1 MIDPV
6 LGECKFGKKIK
17 GDMAPF
23 LKAVVPHVTFENIP
37 APEVK
42 KPKEP
47 KPASAETPETETNKE
62 EA

>member
-1 MIDPV
+1 V

-17 GDMAPF
+17 GDLAPF
-23 LKAVVPHVTFENIP
+23 LKAVVPDVTFENIP

-47 KPASAETPETETNKE
+47 KPAPTPTETSETNQE